1 MAVPP
6 IPNTMDATVAFI
18 IAASPNG
25 NEKKPVK
32 YNKTNAGNALELKA
46 SAATCND
53 ERWDKYLDTIF

>member
-6 IPNTMDATVAFI
+6 IPKTADAIVPFI
-18 IAASPNG
+18 IAASPND

-32 YNKTNAGNALELKA
+32 YKTPNAGNAFELKA

-53 ERWDKYLDTIF
+53 ER